1 MHLALNNRSLAHGHL
16 EGGPMQST
24 LEWNAPG
31 PGPWQQDSAHNP
43 VAQTRLMQHVY
54 PDGFNR
60 GFTETFAVYGMLL
73 DRLAMGVVNGF
84 TYHQPQPFDL
94 PGPDGPKDPEWI
106 GAEFG
111 RRVGLAT
118 HAFEHR
124 IWRDAIAEWDNVDK
138 PASIAR
144 HRELDVDVSSL
155 DDAQLGAH
163 IEACAA
169 HVTAMVYQHHRYNS
183 HALVPVG
190 DFLLNALQ
198 WTGQPMASVL
208 AVFDGH
214 SPVSNV
220 VAPEME
226 PALAALRGDAEAQQI
241 LTSGGDPAEVLA
253 RLRAR
258 LPEVGTY
265 IDAVHFRVMDGFDVV
280 NPTIGERPQT
290 IVGRLAAALH
300 VDTDHAMQR
309 SAAAAASLREM
320 VPAEHRATFDDL
332 LAEGRLVYRLRDER
346 GIYSEI
352 SAIGLLRLAL
362 LELGRRLEQ
371 AGRVQEAA
379 DMLDADLTEIHGLST
394 GADTPVAADLHQRGI
409 DRRQLTVQG
418 APRYLGDPPHPPP
431 STEGL
436 PPPMARLMSSVG
448 FMIHGILGQM
458 EQPEGTAATVVGISG
473 AQGVYEGA
481 VHLVRSFD
489 DLLDLEQGDV
499 LVAPT
504 TGEAFNSMLHLVGA
518 IVTDHGSFASHAAIV
533 SREMGIPAVV
543 GTIDG
548 TRRLA
553 TATRV
558 RVDGTTGQ
566 VTILE

>member
-1 MHLALNNRSLAHGHL
+1 M
-16 EGGPMQST
+16 EST
-24 LEWNAPG
+24 VEWNAPG
-31 PGPWQQDSAHNP
+31 PGPWQQDSAHTP
-43 VAQTRLMQHVY
+43 VAQTRIMQRLY
-54 PDGFNR
+54 PQGFNR
-60 GFTETFAVYGMLL
+60 GFTETFAVYGVLL
-73 DRLAMGVVNGF
+73 DRLALGVVNGF

-106 GAEFG
+106 AAEFG
-111 RRVGLAT
+111 RRVGVAAQ
-118 HAFEHR
+118 AFEKK
-124 IWRDAIAEWDNVDK
+124 IWRDAIAEWDGVDK

-144 HRELDVDVSSL
+144 HHELDVDFSAL
-155 DDAQLGAH
+155 DDAQLGVH
-163 IEACAA
+163 IDTCVA
-169 HVTAMVYQHHRYNS
+169 HVIAMVYQHHRYNS

-190 DFLLNALQ
+190 DFLINALQ
-198 WTGQPMASVL
+198 WTGQPVAALL

-226 PALAALRGDAEAQQI
+226 RALTALRADVEAQEILAGAGDAA
-241 LTSGGDPAEVLA
+241 DVLA
-253 RLRAR
+253 RLRSR
-258 LPEVGTY
+258 LPEVGEY
-265 IDAVHFRVMDGFDVV
+265 IDAVHFRVMDGFDIS
-280 NPTIGERPQT
+280 NPTIGERPQA
-290 IVGRLAAALH
+290 IVGRLACALN
-300 VDTDHAMQR
+300 VDTDDAKER

-320 VPAEHRATFDDL
+320 VPTENRPTFDDL
-332 LAEGRLVYRLRDER
+332 LGEARLVYRLRDER

-362 LELGRRLEQ
+362 LELGSRLEH
-371 AGRVQEAA
+371 AGRIHEA
-379 DMLDADLTEIHGLST
+379 DDVLDAGLDEIQALIV
-394 GADTPVAADLHQRGI
+394 GADTPSASELHQRGI
-409 DRRQLTVQG
+409 DRLNLTLQG
-418 APRYLGDPPHPPP
+418 PPRYLGDPPPPPP

-436 PPPMARLMSSVG
+436 PPPMARLMSSLG
-448 FMIHGILGQM
+448 FMIDGVLGQM
-458 EQPEGTAATVVGISG
+458 EVPEGNATTVVGISG
-473 AQGVYEGA
+473 AQGTYEGA
-481 VHLVRSFD
+481 VRVVRSVD

-518 IVTDHGSFASHAAIV
+518 IVTDHGSFVSHAAIV

-553 TATRV
+553 AAKRV
-558 RVDGTTGQ
+558 RVDGTAGR